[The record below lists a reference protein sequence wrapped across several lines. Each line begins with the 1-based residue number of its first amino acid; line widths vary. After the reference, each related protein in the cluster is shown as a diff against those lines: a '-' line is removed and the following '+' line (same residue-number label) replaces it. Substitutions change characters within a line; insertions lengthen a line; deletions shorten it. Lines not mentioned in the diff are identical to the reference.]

1 MTANKTQPT
10 ELSVKT
16 WLEGITDPVR
26 RRDCEQLY
34 AIMAE
39 LTGTHGVIWGD
50 SLVGFGQYHYRY
62 ESGREGDFFR
72 TGFASRKAG
81 MSIYL
86 MACGMD
92 QHQLLPQLG
101 KHKMGKSCLTVKRL
115 SDIDLDVLK
124 QLLLDSLQEMAR
136 RYPD

>member
-34 AIMAE
+34 TMMAE
-39 LTGTHGVIWGD
+39 LTDTQGVIWGD

-72 TGFASRKAG
+72 TGFASRKG
-81 MSIYL
+81 GLSIYL

-92 QHQLLPQLG
+92 QHQLLPKLG

-115 SDIDLDVLK
+115 SDVELDVLR

-136 RYPD
+136 RYPE